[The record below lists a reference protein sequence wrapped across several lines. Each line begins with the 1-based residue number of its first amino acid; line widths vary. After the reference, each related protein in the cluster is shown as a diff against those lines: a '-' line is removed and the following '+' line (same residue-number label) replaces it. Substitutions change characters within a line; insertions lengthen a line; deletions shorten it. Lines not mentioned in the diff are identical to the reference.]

1 MNLAISDEFEEGKMV
16 DLVREGEKKVEVKTM
31 EELKADRK
39 LMVEAILVKIMKGEK
54 MCKREELVERSA
66 PLVAQRGFKFN
77 VDFVEKSIDRLID
90 KEFIL
95 SLIHI

>member
-1 MNLAISDEFEEGKMV
+1 M

-77 VDFVEKSIDRLID
+77 ADFVEKSIDRLID
-90 KEFIL
+90 KEFIRDFEDG
-95 SLIHI
+95 SLGYIA